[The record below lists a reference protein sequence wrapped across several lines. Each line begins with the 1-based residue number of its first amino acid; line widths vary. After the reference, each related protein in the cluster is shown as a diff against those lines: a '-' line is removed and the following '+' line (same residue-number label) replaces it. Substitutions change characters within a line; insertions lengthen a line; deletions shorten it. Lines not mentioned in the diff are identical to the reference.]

1 MDFKWFRLPGLIA
14 AVLAIGA
21 CSAPEPFVLRAYE
34 FDRENK
40 FFPDGPRAP
49 VLEKYNHDKGGVQ
62 AIVCYAGSGVDVNL
76 IKQLADDECAR
87 FNRTA
92 VFTEHSLN
100 YCPLTR
106 PRAALYNCRL
116 TVASV
121 PARPII
127 AGSGIGE
134 DATGRPKAPTTESS
148 PKFLFSVPG
157 INDRREQK

>member
-40 FFPDGPRAP
+40 FFPEGPKAS
-49 VLEKYNHDKGGVQ
+49 VLEKINRDKGGYQ

-76 IKQLADDECAR
+76 IRQLADDECTR
-87 FNRTA
+87 FRRTA
-92 VFTEHSLN
+92 VFAEHSLN
-100 YCPLTR
+100 YCPLTT
-106 PRAALYNCRL
+106 PRAALYNCSL

-121 PARPII
+121 PTRP
-127 AGSGIGE
+127 AADGRRIGG
-134 DATGRPKAPTTESS
+134 DVIGRPKAPTTESS